1 TKIENET
8 DFRFTYDTKDLK
20 GSKKINIAATDL
32 SLYEMLE
39 EVSRLTKFRFRQTNF
54 EIDVKKIKTR
64 EEKEVPVEVVMQTIS
79 ISGRVTDETNT
90 PLPGVNV
97 LIAGTSQ
104 GTVTDVEGNY
114 VLEVPEDAETLVFS
128 FIGYV
133 SQEVAI
139 NNRTEVNV
147 SLMPDIQS
155 LQEVV
160 VVGYGQQRKE
170 TVTGSVA

>member
-1 TKIENET
+1 
-8 DFRFTYDTKDLK
+8 DFRFTYDSKDLK
-20 GSKKINIAATDL
+20 STKKINLEASNL

-39 EVSRLTKFRFRQTNF
+39 ELSRLTKFRFRQTDF
-54 EIDVKKIKTR
+54 EIDVKKIETKA
-64 EEKEVPVEVVMQTIS
+64 EKETPVEVVMQSIS
-79 ISGRVTDETNT
+79 ISGRVTDETNA

-114 VLEVPEDAETLVFS
+114 VLEVPEDAQTLVFS

-139 NNRTEVNV
+139 NH
-147 SLMPDIQS
+147 
-155 LQEVV
+155 
-160 VVGYGQQRKE
+160 
-170 TVTGSVA
+170 